1 MAKKK
6 STFGWINEFFCQRLK
21 KMIRK
26 FALFTRIGNCF
37 HLDSRLPRFKT
48 KFTPLTTVMI
58 MATTTMMMATT
69 TKMINWPIILLWPL
83 SIQFFVTVINGN
95 ALTYIYR
102 ELYLCV
108 RCVRT
113 PCENVNF
120 LVYEILAQFDERFFA
135 HKNRAYCY
143 ET

>member
-1 MAKKK
+1 
-6 STFGWINEFFCQRLK
+6 
-21 KMIRK
+21 MIRK

-48 KFTPLTTVMI
+48 KLTPLTTVMI
-58 MATTTMMMATT
+58 MATTMMMMATT

-102 ELYLCV
+102 ELYMCM
-108 RCVRT
+108 CRT
-113 PCENVNF
+113 SYCAIRHF
-120 LVYEILAQFDERFFA
+120 KTDLVEAAKAAFR
-135 HKNRAYCY
+135 
-143 ET
+143 